1 MYGIFIHNILLS
13 FALNVLLVNN
23 AISNTP
29 LKQIAPNLH
38 CMLLTPNWHVRAE
51 SARSVKC
58 CTIFNFLT
66 SLTRCYYLFTL

>member
-23 AISNTP
+23 AFSNTP

-51 SARSVKC
+51 SEKC
-58 CTIFNFLT
+58 
-66 SLTRCYYLFTL
+66 